1 MEEKINET
9 VEEVNETVETAESAE
24 TVAEGGEKK
33 KKSREIKKLES
44 EIEELKRELDA
55 KNAALAE
62 ENDKYVRML
71 AEYDNYRR
79 RTAREREMLLSDA
92 VADAVSAI
100 LPVLDNLER
109 AAIYSDAES
118 VGQGVKMTLK
128 GMTEA
133 LTKLGV
139 EEIENTTF
147 DPNIHNAVMHVEDET
162 KGEGEIVEVLQK
174 GYRKGDKIIRYSM
187 VKVAN

>member
-9 VEEVNETVETAESAE
+9 VEEVNETAETAETA
-24 TVAEGGEKK
+24 TEGGEKK
-33 KKSREIKKLES
+33 KKNREIKKLEA

-62 ENDKYVRML
+62 ENDKYDRML
-71 AEYDNYRR
+71 AEYDNYRKR
-79 RTAREREMLLSDA
+79 SAKERDGIYT
-92 VADAVSAI
+92 DAVSDVIAAI
-100 LPVLDNLER
+100 LPVSDNLER
-109 AAIYSDAES
+109 AAQYSDAES

-147 DPNIHNAVMHVEDET
+147 DPNIHNAVMHVEDEDR
-162 KGEGEIVEVLQK
+162 GEGEIVEVLQK
-174 GYRKGDKIIRYSM
+174 GYRRGDKIIRYPM